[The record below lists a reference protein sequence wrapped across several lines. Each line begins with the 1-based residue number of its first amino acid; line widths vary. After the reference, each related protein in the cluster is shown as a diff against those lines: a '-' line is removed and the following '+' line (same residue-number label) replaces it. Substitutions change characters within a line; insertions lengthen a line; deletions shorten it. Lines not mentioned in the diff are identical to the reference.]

1 MSPSKEE
8 YSNLCLLLTLNKLTD
23 HKDYKVL
30 PSPMSSRSPNL
41 SLLLQNWNPQRARL
55 ACFQQIL
62 PLVRDL
68 LTGDKKEASPG
79 AGATAGAGAGS
90 VLAANDRLLQL
101 IIKGAL
107 MLLCY
112 VKPILEKIQSTIVL
126 INNKNNLDLKDSSPP
141 FAF

>member
-1 MSPSKEE
+1 
-8 YSNLCLLLTLNKLTD
+8 
-23 HKDYKVL
+23 
-30 PSPMSSRSPNL
+30 MSSRSPNL

-107 MLLCY
+107 MSRY
-112 VKPILEKIQSTIVL
+112 HWNYIHILGESWYTSFEISYEFHCI
-126 INNKNNLDLKDSSPP
+126 
-141 FAF
+141 

>member
-30 PSPMSSRSPNL
+30 LPISSRSPNL

-68 LTGDKKEASPG
+68 LTGDKKEAAPG
-79 AGATAGAGAGS
+79 AGAGAAAGAGAGS

-101 IIKGAL
+101 IIKGGSTF
-107 MLLCY
+107 
-112 VKPILEKIQSTIVL
+112 IL
-126 INNKNNLDLKDSSPP
+126 
-141 FAF
+141 F